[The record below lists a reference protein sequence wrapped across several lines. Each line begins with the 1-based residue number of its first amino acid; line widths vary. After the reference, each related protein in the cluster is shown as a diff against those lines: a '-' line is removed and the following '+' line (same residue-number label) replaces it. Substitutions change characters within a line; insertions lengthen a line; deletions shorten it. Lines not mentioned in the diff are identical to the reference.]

1 MNIEKKQLKDA
12 YKLKQGQIVDETIDS
27 FVYLKNVRKVYPNGA
42 VGVHDFTLGINRYDF
57 IALVGPSGCGKSTTL
72 RMIAGLE
79 DITSGYL
86 YIDKKLAN
94 YTPSKDRDIAMVFQS
109 YALYP
114 HINVFENIAF
124 GLKLRKFK
132 KDDIE
137 KRVFEAA
144 RILNL
149 GHYLDR
155 KPKELSGGQ
164 MQRVALG
171 RAIVREA
178 RIFLMDEPL
187 SNLDA
192 KLRISMR
199 GELVRIHDDTKAT
212 TIYVTHD
219 QIEAM
224 TMANKIVVMN
234 RGYIQQVGTPKEVYE
249 KPCNLFTATFIGTPS
264 MNLFDVTYT
273 KGLLKAFDTTLSI
286 NGLNKHHD
294 TFYNRELEALEL
306 AKSDLLV
313 TGSELLSH
321 YASSQEQFVADDKK
335 VAHKNKKTKAK
346 PKDNSEEISDQLLD
360 ISNKIKTCLTD
371 SHQLKLGIRGEH
383 VLLQEEADKGRFIP
397 VMVEVSFVELLGATQ
412 IIHAHLG
419 NSEIAVS
426 ADAGLDVKPYDQLQ
440 LYLRLDKLHIYDP
453 ITGKRIN

>member
-1 MNIEKKQLKDA
+1 MKDTTKQLNKI
-12 YKLKQGQIVDETIDS
+12 YKEMDGQIIDESIDS

-42 VGVHDFTLGINRYDF
+42 IGVHEFTLGINRYDF
-57 IALVGPSGCGKSTTL
+57 VALVGPSGCGKSTTL

-79 DITSGYL
+79 DITSGFL
-86 YIDKKLAN
+86 YIDKKLSN

-114 HINVFENIAF
+114 HINVYDNIAF
-124 GLKLRKFK
+124 GLRLRKFE
-132 KDDIE
+132 KDEIQR
-137 KRVFEAA
+137 RVFEAA

-192 KLRISMR
+192 KLRVSMR
-199 GELVRIHDDTKAT
+199 GELVRIHEAAKAT

-224 TMANKIVVMN
+224 TMADKIVVMN
-234 RGYIQQVGTPKEVYE
+234 KGYIQQVGTPKEVYE
-249 KPCNLFTATFIGTPS
+249 QPGNLFVATFIGTPS
-264 MNLFDVTYT
+264 MNLFPIVY
-273 KGLLKAFDTTLSI
+273 KQGVIKAFNTSLSI
-286 NGLNKHHD
+286 DGFGKRHDEFYRRAMETVQMALDDSSVNGH
-294 TFYNRELEALEL
+294 
-306 AKSDLLV
+306 
-313 TGSELLSH
+313 ELLNR
-321 YASSQEQFVADDKK
+321 YASSQEQFVSDEKP
-335 VAHKNKKTKAK
+335 VNPKTKKMKETQQDAIDVESKLQQAK
-346 PKDNSEEISDQLLD
+346 TKIEEAI
-360 ISNKIKTCLTD
+360 TGEHALT
-371 SHQLKLGIRGEH
+371 LGIRSEH
-383 VLLQEEADKGRFIP
+383 ILLRKETDKGHLIP
-397 VMVEVSFVELLGATQ
+397 VIADVTFVELLGATQ
-412 IIHAHLG
+412 IIHASLDQTD
-419 NSEIAVS
+419 ITIS
-426 ADAGLDVKPYDQLQ
+426 ADAGFDVKPHDKLEVFI
-440 LYLRLDKLHIYDP
+440 RLDKIHIYDP